1 MNKIITRTAVCLFA
15 AAALCLSACGSAGAD
30 TDESSVSEERSISE
44 DSSTTENSSAAEGR
58 FILEELEQQDV
69 AAVQNEIDDLH
80 AQAAKEAAA
89 AEASEA
95 EAAEAE
101 KEAEEAAYLARIGL
115 EDASDVD
122 LYNLSED
129 EIRKLNFQEIFSG
142 CIVMGD
148 SLTEGIYVYEYLNSS
163 QVIYTNGISIPSTDN
178 HLAQAQALNP
188 RVVFLSYGSNDI
200 SHIHYDYERFR
211 EEFDDFLN
219 RAQAALPDA
228 ELYVN
233 LIFPARAPLT
243 EQQPWYTETAQYNA
257 VIIEVCGEHGIPY
270 IDSTGLVSDEYY
282 SADGYHFYGSFY
294 PLWLYNMAKE
304 AHLL

>member
-1 MNKIITRTAVCLFA
+1 MRQRHSAG
-15 AAALCLSACGSAGAD
+15 SACGAAGTG

-44 DSSTTENSSAAEGR
+44 YSSTTENSSAAEGR
-58 FILEELEQQDV
+58 SVLEELEQQDV
-69 AAVQNEIDDLH
+69 SAVQNEIDDLH
-80 AQAAKEAAA
+80 AQAAEEAAA
-89 AEASEA
+89 AEA
-95 EAAEAE
+95 
-101 KEAEEAAYLARIGL
+101 AEEAAYLADIGL
-115 EDASDVD
+115 EGDSDAD

-129 EIRKLNFQEIFSG
+129 EIQELNFQEIFSG

-148 SLTEGIYVYEYLNSS
+148 SITEGIYVYEYLNSS
-163 QVIYTNGISIPSTDN
+163 QVIYKNGISIPSTDD

-200 SHIHYDYERFR
+200 SHIHYDYEKFR

-233 LIFPARAPLT
+233 LIFPAQAPLT

-282 SADGYHFYGSFY
+282 STDGYHFYGSFY

>member
-1 MNKIITRTAVCLFA
+1 MRKTITHTMVCFFT
-15 AAALCLSACGSAGAD
+15 AAALCLSACGSAGTG
-30 TDESSVSEERSISE
+30 TDEPSVSEERSISE
-44 DSSTTENSSAAEGR
+44 YSSATENSSAAEGR
-58 FILEELEQQDV
+58 SVLEELEQQDV
-69 AAVQNEIDDLH
+69 SAVQNEIDDLH
-80 AQAAKEAAA
+80 AQAAEEAAA
-89 AEASEA
+89 AEA
-95 EAAEAE
+95 
-101 KEAEEAAYLARIGL
+101 AEEAAYLADIGL
-115 EDASDVD
+115 ESDSDAD

-148 SLTEGIYVYEYLNSS
+148 SITEGIYVYEYLNSS
-163 QVIYTNGISIPSTDN
+163 QVIYKNGISIPSTDD

-200 SHIHYDYERFR
+200 SHIHYDYEKFR
-211 EEFDDFLN
+211 EEFDDFLS

-233 LIFPARAPLT
+233 LIFPAKAPLT

-257 VIIEVCGEHGIPY
+257 VMIEVCAEHGIPY

-282 SADGYHFYGSFY
+282 STDGYHFYGSFY